1 MSRFF
6 SRRMMGFLTLAVVLL
21 PAIAVFGCK
30 ADVDDDG
37 ASVDVPP
44 AADND

>member
-6 SRRMMGFLTLAVVLL
+6 SRRLMGSLALAVLLL
-21 PAIAVFGCK
+21 PAVAVFGCK

>member
-6 SRRMMGFLTLAVVLL
+6 SRRLMGFLTLVAVLV
-21 PAIAVFGCK
+21 PALAVCGCK

-44 AADND
+44 AAEND